1 MLGVMRKL
9 FPDGANYEKPS
20 YWAGLRPMT
29 PEGTP
34 IFGRGRFR
42 NVMFNTG
49 HGHMGW
55 TMSAGSARI
64 TADLVC
70 GREPAIDLSG
80 MTLPR

>member
-1 MLGVMRKL
+1 MRKL
-9 FPDGANYEKPS
+9 FPDGANYGKPS

-64 TADLVC
+64 TADLIT
-70 GREPAIDLSG
+70 GRKPAIDITG
-80 MTLPR
+80 MTLAA

>member
-9 FPDGANYEKPS
+9 FPDGANYERPS

-34 IFGRGRFR
+34 IFGRGRYR
-42 NVMFNTG
+42 NMLFNTG

-64 TADLVC
+64 AADLLA
-70 GREPAIDLSG
+70 GRPPAIDLAG
-80 MTLPR
+80 MRIGA